1 MQTRDPLGRG
11 LVRII
16 KDQHWKYY
24 SRFPEAHVQL
34 DDIPIVVHEVIGNFI
49 LLRSNADSLLSF
61 VNKPVIMNFS
71 IPTTL
76 RSQFSDEILVS
87 TRFVADTK
95 EKSTL
100 VLKHA

>member
-34 DDIPIVVHEVIGNFI
+34 DDVPIVVHEVIGNFI
-49 LLRSNADSLLSF
+49 LLRSNANSLLNF
-61 VNKPVIMNFS
+61 VNKPVRMNFQY
-71 IPTTL
+71 PNY
-76 RSQFSDEILVS
+76 V
-87 TRFVADTK
+87 
-95 EKSTL
+95 EKS
-100 VLKHA
+100 VLC